1 MAKVSL
7 NQCLGQLTVP
17 FLGRRLC
24 FSHPWQFLLLLA
36 LFISCFSHQ
45 SVCLLCVLPSNLQ
58 FVLRCT
64 CPFFLDVLPSCEM
77 VSHCKEPVTFTRLH
91 WRIFSFSSLLKN
103 MFICGKCVSLGNLA
117 ILQTFDFLFFMLWES
132 FTLVDIL
139 IVNER
144 SFLYLFCLVQ
154 PLYLWLKYWTSC
166 W

>member
-103 MFICGKCVSLGNLA
+103 RFVCGKCVSLGNLA
-117 ILQTFDFLFFMLWES
+117 ILQTFDFFIFHAMGVIHPSWYS
-132 FTLVDIL
+132 NSKWKVISIFIL
-139 IVNER
+139 
-144 SFLYLFCLVQ
+144 
-154 PLYLWLKYWTSC
+154 SC
-166 W
+166 ATTVFVT